1 MREWAF
7 AVSFV
12 AMLLIGGSY
21 FHKKKSLYLAFQ
33 AMGIVFLMASYLL
46 TKEYFAMVGLGIGLA
61 RVLTYFFYE
70 KRDQDVSLFWPIL
83 FSVLSVLAYA
93 IVNLC
98 ILQTV
103 KAADVLYL
111 VGLIAYAFVFR
122 VRNLTVMRYLSLIPT
137 CLSVIYNVWI
147 AAVPFVIVSYA
158 FEFTATVV
166 AIVKYRYF
174 TKEKSEETL

>member
-7 AVSFV
+7 VVSLV
-12 AMLLIGGSY
+12 AMLLVSSSY
-21 FHKKKSLYLAFQ
+21 FHKKKSLYLVFQ

-46 TKEYFAMVGLGIGLA
+46 TKEYFAMIGLGIGLA

-70 KRDQDVSLFWPIL
+70 NKDQDVSLFWPIL

-98 ILQTV
+98 ILKTV

-137 CLSVIYNVWI
+137 GLSILYNVWI
-147 AAVPFVIVSYA
+147 ATVPFVIVSYL

-166 AIVKYRYF
+166 AIIKYRYF
-174 TKEKSEETL
+174 TKEKNEENL